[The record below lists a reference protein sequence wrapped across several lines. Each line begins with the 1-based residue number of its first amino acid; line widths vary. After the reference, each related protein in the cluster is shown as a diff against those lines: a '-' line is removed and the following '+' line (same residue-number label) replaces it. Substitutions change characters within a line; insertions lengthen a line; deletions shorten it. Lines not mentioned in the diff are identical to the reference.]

1 MSLQTAGDVGEERLQ
16 RAIALK
22 VEGRYAEALEELRG
36 LLDSEPGNARA
47 HRELGL
53 VLNFT
58 GEFDESINELRR
70 AVSLDSHFLE
80 ARCDLAL
87 AHMMLG
93 QNEEALAELEA
104 VLAIEPDH
112 PVAMRHIVYLR

>member
-1 MSLQTAGDVGEERLQ
+1 MSLQTAGPAGEERLQ

-22 VEGRYAEALEELRG
+22 VEGRYDDALSELRP
-36 LLDSEPGNARA
+36 LLEAEPENPRA

-58 GEFDESINELRR
+58 GEFDESIEELRR
-70 AVSLDSHFLE
+70 AVELDSGYLE

-87 AHMMLG
+87 AYMML
-93 QNEEALAELEA
+93 
-104 VLAIEPDH
+104 
-112 PVAMRHIVYLR
+112 